1 MKNRLT
7 VSMLTFAVFLVCLL
21 SASINAQTK
30 EIDIAPE
37 KIAEFSAVDQKPL
50 VQTNKDGIAIDG
62 YDPVAYF
69 DQGKAVRGEQPY
81 NCEYLGREWYFSSA
95 ENRDRFL
102 ADPEK
107 FAPAYGG
114 YCAHSVGDKKLVR
127 SNPESFVI
135 KDNQLHLYANESLAK
150 KDRKKESIKFK
161 FDKKERDN
169 NWLTF
174 QSDF

>member
-7 VSMLTFAVFLVCLL
+7 FPILALTIFLFGLL
-21 SASINAQTK
+21 SMSINAQTNDVKADFK
-30 EIDIAPE
+30 EAIDLSSDEQMSPVQAN
-37 KIAEFSAVDQKPL
+37 DQG
-50 VQTNKDGIAIDG
+50 VAIDG

-69 DQGKAVRGEQPY
+69 DQGKAVRGQQPY
-81 NCEYLGREWYFSSA
+81 NCEYLGRQWYFSSA

-114 YCAHSVGDKKLVR
+114 YCAHSLGDNKLIR
-127 SNPESFVI
+127 SNPESFAI
-135 KDNQLHLYANESLAK
+135 KDSKLHLYANERLAK
-150 KDRKKESIKFK
+150 KDREKDTIKFK